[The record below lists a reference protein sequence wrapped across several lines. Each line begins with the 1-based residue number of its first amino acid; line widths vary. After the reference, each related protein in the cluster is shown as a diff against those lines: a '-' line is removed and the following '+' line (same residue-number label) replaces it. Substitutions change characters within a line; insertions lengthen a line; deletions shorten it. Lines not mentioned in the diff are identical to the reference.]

1 VKEVQNELFEEEE
14 EDVEEKETVD
24 EELFPEDHAGY
35 QEPRVVAINR
45 PDLNMH
51 YKFKN
56 NYVSTT
62 KYNVRLSLHTLT
74 LCSSGLTQHAHGSC
88 THAHMHV
95 CRCSRV
101 RLLAAQ
107 FWNFI
112 PKNLFEQFRRVAN
125 VYFLIIA
132 IVTLTPPSPV
142 KPGAFLLALVIVLG
156 ATAIKEAVEDWV
168 MLSPAFKRL
177 MHGKLITLLP
187 VCACGAIIQK
197 RYQSDRRVN
206 SRLCEVL
213 RRKEDGGTDKW
224 EYVHEQHLHPQ
235 CPR

>member
-1 VKEVQNELFEEEE
+1 MVDEATTLEDEDEE
-14 EDVEEKETVD
+14 VEEKETVE
-24 EELFPEDHAGY
+24 EELFPEDHVGY

-62 KYNVRLSLHTLT
+62 KYNVDAPFPFCLLFATLRVCAQVE
-74 LCSSGLTQHAHGSC
+74 LCSLKWAC
-88 THAHMHV
+88 
-95 CRCSRV
+95 
-101 RLLAAQ
+101 LAQ

-132 IVTLTPPSPV
+132 IVTLTPTSPV

-168 MLSPAFKRL
+168 SCKPAGFLPQRTHAAYGPSSSPP
-177 MHGKLITLLP
+177 I
-187 VCACGAIIQK
+187 VI
-197 RYQSDRRVN
+197 
-206 SRLCEVL
+206 
-213 RRKEDGGTDKW
+213 
-224 EYVHEQHLHPQ
+224 
-235 CPR
+235 CPRVASRNDTSRIDASTRACAKCCAGRKMVGQTSGNTYDRHSLPLLLLAQSC